1 MTPILVQRSSGL
13 TVFALLLAM
22 LMTTGGWWATTIAET
37 PDALLKAWAG
47 LFFFGAA
54 TIFLVFQLLHR
65 RPCMVLNDEGVT
77 DNRLNIPTIPWSDI
91 AGATT
96 QELGIARM
104 VYIQLRD
111 QEKTLAAV
119 HPAKRALLE
128 SNRIFGGTGIAI
140 NVRPMSVS
148 AEAICEAVRRQVGLG

>member
-13 TVFALLLAM
+13 PVFALLLAM

-37 PDALLKAWAG
+37 PDERLKAWAG

-54 TIFLVFQLLHR
+54 TIFLAFQLLHR
-65 RPCMVLNDEGVT
+65 KSYLVLSDEGVT

-96 QELGIARM
+96 QELGIARI
-104 VYIQLRD
+104 VYIQLRG
-111 QEKTLAAV
+111 QG
-119 HPAKRALLE
+119 PLLE
-128 SNRIFGGTGIAI
+128 SNKIFGGTGIAI
-140 NVRPMSVS
+140 NVRPMNVS
-148 AEAICEAVRRQVGLG
+148 AETICEAVRQQVGTA